1 MPSGMQEAGEFNHA
15 NELVEF
21 IRKESGDYFHIEV
34 AAYPEFHPQSPS
46 PKSDLE
52 NFKRKIDAGASSAI
66 TQYFFNSDA
75 YFQFVADAEKMG
87 IQIPIVPGIMPITN
101 CKQLIRF
108 SDACGT
114 EIPKWIRRRLEGFG
128 DDLESIK
135 KIGMEVTMDLCQTL
149 IDNDVPGLHFYTM
162 NNFAPTTNLVNKLK

>member
-1 MPSGMQEAGEFNHA
+1 
-15 NELVEF
+15 
-21 IRKESGDYFHIEV
+21 
-34 AAYPEFHPQSPS
+34 
-46 PKSDLE
+46 
-52 NFKRKIDAGASSAI
+52 
-66 TQYFFNSDA
+66 
-75 YFQFVADAEKMG
+75 MG

-135 KIGMEVTMDLCQTL
+135 KFGMEVTLDLCQTL